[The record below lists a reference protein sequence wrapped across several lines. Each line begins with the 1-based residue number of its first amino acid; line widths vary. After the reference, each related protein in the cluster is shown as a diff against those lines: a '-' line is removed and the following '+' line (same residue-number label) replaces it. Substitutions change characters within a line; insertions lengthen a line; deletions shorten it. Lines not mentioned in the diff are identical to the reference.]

1 MNNEEKILQM
11 LTHLT
16 ERQDTTEKMLTQML
30 EDISGL
36 KQGQKNL
43 EQGQAA
49 IEQRVTGIEQSQKS
63 IEKRVTKTELMIENT
78 VIPAIQIL
86 KEGQLTI
93 QNQIKRLSVI
103 DAMQDDIAT
112 LKTAVKFLSQELD
125 KIQKAM

>member
-16 ERQDTTEKMLTQML
+16 ERQDTTEKMLTQMQ

-36 KQGQKNL
+36 KHGQKKL
-43 EQGQAA
+43 RED
-49 IEQRVTGIEQSQKS
+49 
-63 IEKRVTKTELMIENT
+63 VTKIQLTQENT
-78 VIPAIQIL
+78 IIPSIQIL

-93 QNQIKRLSVI
+93 QNQIKKLSVI

-112 LKTAVKFLSQELD
+112 LKSAVKFLSQELD